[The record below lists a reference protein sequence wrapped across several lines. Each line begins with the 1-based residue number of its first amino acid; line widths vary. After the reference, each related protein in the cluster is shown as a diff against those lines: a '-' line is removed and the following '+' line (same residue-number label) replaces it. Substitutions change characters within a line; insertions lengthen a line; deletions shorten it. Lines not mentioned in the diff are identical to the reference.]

1 MSKWSEDTMYQITMS
16 VETHGLQKQFHQQLK
31 KMRAQPRHQ
40 HKTMSEKYEYAYSRI
55 IKQ

>member
-1 MSKWSEDTMYQITMS
+1 MSKWSEDTVYEITMS
-16 VETHGLQKQFHQQLK
+16 VESRGLRKQFDKQLK
-31 KMRAQPRHQ
+31 KMRTQPRHQ

>member
-1 MSKWSEDTMYQITMS
+1 MSKWSEDTMYEITMS
-16 VETHGLQKQFHQQLK
+16 VENRGLRKQFDEQLK
-31 KMRAQPRHQ
+31 KMRTQPQHK